1 MKINEILKSD
11 IKINFKYIFLSKL
24 NLLKKIYR
32 RIKFNFN
39 FPKFRIKRHTK
50 RFLSSFLASILGTIL
65 VFGIFGIIV
74 FAKPKLLLPL
84 FAKLETLNNTVETP
98 EFSKKIPKVFA
109 TMTDL
114 PKSTDLQQIDPIK
127 KLSVTDVVK
136 IANPA
141 VVSVIISQQVPKY
154 EVVYEGNRQVLRQN
168 GTEKKNIGGGSG
180 FLISQDGYIITNKH
194 VINKDNVDYTV
205 QLLNGKKYPAVI
217 IARDA
222 VLDIGV
228 LRITG
233 TNFPYLKLGDS
244 EELETGEQVV
254 AIGNALAE
262 FQNSVSVGIVSGLG
276 RTLTAS
282 DGSGGIENLDKVI
295 QTDAAIN
302 PGNSGGPLLD
312 MSGLVVGVNVAVV
325 QSSQSIGFALPIN
338 TVRSIVKSILKDGT
352 IVRPYMGI
360 RYLQVNTELQSK
372 LNLASDYGILI
383 ASGKDPKDLAII
395 PNSPAEKAGLKEGD
409 IILSVDGQTLNES
422 VNFSYLIRGKSVG
435 QKVLLLV
442 LREGV
447 EMKFSVLLESAP

>member
-1 MKINEILKSD
+1 M
-11 IKINFKYIFLSKL
+11 
-24 NLLKKIYR
+24 
-32 RIKFNFN
+32 
-39 FPKFRIKRHTK
+39 
-50 RFLSSFLASILGTIL
+50 
-65 VFGIFGIIV
+65 
-74 FAKPKLLLPL
+74 
-84 FAKLETLNNTVETP
+84 
-98 EFSKKIPKVFA
+98 
-109 TMTDL
+109 
-114 PKSTDLQQIDPIK
+114 
-127 KLSVTDVVK
+127 
-136 IANPA
+136 
-141 VVSVIISQQVPKY
+141 
-154 EVVYEGNRQVLRQN
+154 YEGNRQVLRQN